1 MSRFALFA
9 MFLLGCP
16 ATVAP
21 PSGNARVRVAHL
33 SSDAPAVDFCLAPH
47 GTETFTGPI
56 LATNGHATGL
66 TYGNVTKY
74 FDVEAIQ
81 YDVRIVAPGSA
92 DCATSLGGLPDFTDL
107 PELPTDASATIA
119 AEGLVAFGSTTP
131 FMLKPYIDDAAV
143 DTGKAKLRFVHASP
157 GTPAVD
163 VGLGGGALFTSVFSD
178 VSYGGTAANAYVTV
192 DGFTGAEISAR
203 PHGTLTDAIA
213 IKPASLPAGAIA
225 TAFAIGRL
233 GNATTPLRV
242 LLCVDNDAPNGLL
255 SSCNVVGGAP
265 ERAHVRVAHLSPDTP
280 AVDVCIA
287 ATGGAFAKPLLKSI
301 GALDGLSYA
310 NVTSYVDLPVG
321 FYDLR
326 IIHAT
331 ASDCSTGAVPDTKNL
346 GIHTGITGT
355 IAAIG
360 DLDRAGAAA
369 GDPALQLALFV
380 DIDAVSS
387 ARAKLRFVH
396 ASPGTPAVDV
406 GLGKGASWVKVF
418 GNVSFGHVATNGGI
432 DGFGYVDVAGPMTS
446 AVAAR
451 VAGSSTDAL
460 VIQSVTLAPNTISTA
475 FAIGNKTGT
484 ATNPLAVLLCTDNA
498 SSSSLLATCVVAP

>member
-1 MSRFALFA
+1 MSRFALLAVFW
-9 MFLLGCP
+9 LGCGDVV
-16 ATVAP
+16 TI
-21 PSGNARVRVAHL
+21 GNAHVRVAHL
-33 SSDAPAVDFCLAPH
+33 SPDAPAVDFCLAPH
-47 GTETFTGPI
+47 GTASFTGPI
-56 LATNGHATGL
+56 LAKNGHATGL

-74 FDVEAIQ
+74 FDVQAIQ

-92 DCATSLGGLPDFTDL
+92 DCATSLGGLPDFT
-107 PELPTDASATIA
+107 ELPTLSEDANATIA
-119 AEGLVAFGSTTP
+119 AEGLVAFGASTP
-131 FMLKPYIDDAAV
+131 FMLRPYIDDATV

-178 VSYGGTAANAYVTV
+178 VSYGGTATNAYATV
-192 DGFTGAEISAR
+192 EGFTGAEISAR
-203 PHGTLTDAIA
+203 AHGTLTDAIA
-213 IKPASLPAGAIA
+213 IKPASLPSGAIA

-233 GNATTPLRV
+233 GDATTPLRV
-242 LLCVDNDAPNGLL
+242 LLCVDNDPPNGLL
-255 SSCNVVGGAP
+255 SNCSVVGGTP

-287 ATGGAFAKPLLKSI
+287 PTGGAFTKPLLKTI

-310 NVTSYVDLPVG
+310 SVTSYVDLPVG

-346 GIHTGITGT
+346 GIHNGVTGT
-355 IAAIG
+355 VAAIG
-360 DLDRAGAAA
+360 DLDRAGPAV
-369 GDPALQLALFV
+369 GDPPLQLALFV
-380 DIDAVSS
+380 DTDAVTTGH
-387 ARAKLRFVH
+387 AKLRFVH

-406 GLGKGASWVKVF
+406 GLGKSTSWVKVF
-418 GNVSFGHVATNGGI
+418 GNVTFGRIATNSGI

-451 VAGSSTDAL
+451 LAGSSSDAL

-475 FAIGNKTGT
+475 FAIGGKTGA

-498 SSSSLLATCVVAP
+498 TGAGLLATCALAP